1 MNHQASIIVVFALSL
16 ARAGGPDLSTAA
28 VRAPGIPS
36 MFVPWASGYAL
47 KGSSVQASFG
57 PGEIRFHAA
66 SQLCRLQFVGSR
78 PGALPTGDAP
88 LTRVSMLAGADPAKW
103 QHDSFAYAELV
114 YRDLYPGIDARYQIT
129 GERLKSEFLIAP
141 GADPSLIRMTYAGA
155 QRVEIDSDGRLR
167 VRLSNSTTFIESA
180 PYIYQQ
186 VSSEKRS
193 VAGRFQLLRDGS
205 VGFRLGDYD
214 RSKTLVIDPEIS
226 YSTYLGGTRFDAA
239 TAIAVDAAGN
249 SYVAGWTESADFPT
263 VSSLTGGRGS
273 GVDAFVAKLSPAGTL
288 VYATYIG
295 GSGDDRA
302 FGIAVDGAG
311 AVYLTGWTTSYDFP
325 LWGGL
330 QRSLSGGKDA
340 FVVKLNAAGNGLIY
354 STLFG
359 GSGQESGYA
368 IAIAAGNAYITGE
381 TNSGDLTVRSAVQG
395 SNRGGFDAFIAEFGP
410 AGDALV
416 YSTYLG
422 GAGDETGRGIA
433 VNAAG
438 EAFVTGGTTS
448 VNFPTADAE
457 QPANAGGEDAFIA
470 HISAT
475 GSVLLYST
483 YLGGNGGASGF
494 SEEGRAIAVDV
505 SGNAYIAGIAN
516 STNFPVVNAFQAAY
530 QGDSGDAFVAKL
542 NAAGKRSFVTL
553 LGGRSLDCA
562 NAIAVDASGDVF
574 IAGQTLSI
582 DFPVVKAIQP
592 SSAGQYDAFVAEL
605 SADGSSLLFSSYVGG
620 TGADSAAG
628 IGLDAHTR
636 VYIAGQTQSN
646 NLPLQNPVQTTNG
659 GSYGAFVTSLSVL
672 PYCSGVGPFG
682 TVTSATSGTLDMYA
696 YGVHDATQVLFP
708 TWSDANGQDDIVWYP
723 GVDLGGGTW
732 KASIDLSRHRPG
744 NPDMGT
750 IFVHTWMIGAQT
762 AFCGANSFTRVPP
775 PAPSCSGL
783 SPTTITSAISGTL
796 DFYAYGVQN
805 ATSVSF
811 PTWSNVNGQDDIVWY
826 AGVNMGGGTW
836 KASIDLSRHRPG
848 NPDYGAFTTHIW
860 LFGSQNAFCGATGFT
875 RVQPPA
881 PACTGVSP
889 AVATTSATSGTLELF
904 AYGVQNAAS
913 VYFPAWSD
921 VNGQDDIVWYP
932 GVNMG
937 AGTWKGSIDLSRHR
951 PGNPDYGSF
960 SVHVWMFGSQNAFCG
975 ITGFTRR

>member
-1 MNHQASIIVVFALSL
+1 
-16 ARAGGPDLSTAA
+16 
-28 VRAPGIPS
+28 
-36 MFVPWASGYAL
+36 MFVPGMSGYIL

-57 PGEIRFHAA
+57 PGEIRFHAG
-66 SQLCRLQFVGSR
+66 SQFCRLQFAGSR
-78 PGALPTGDAP
+78 SGVLPTGEAP
-88 LTRVSMLAGADPAKW
+88 LARISLLAGADPAMW
-103 QHDSFAYAELV
+103 RRDSFAYAGLV
-114 YRDLYPGIDARYQIT
+114 YRDLYPGIDARYQTI
-129 GERLKSEFLIAP
+129 GERLKSEFIIAP
-141 GADPSLIRMTYAGA
+141 GTDPSLIRMTYAGA
-155 QRVEIDSDGRLR
+155 QHVDIDSAGRLR
-167 VRLSNSTTFIESA
+167 IRLSDSMTFIESA

-186 VSSEKRS
+186 ASAGKRS
-193 VAGRFQLLRDGS
+193 IGGRFQLLRDGA
-205 VGFRLGDYD
+205 VGFRIDDYD
-214 RSKTLVIDPEIS
+214 RSAPLVIDPEIS

-263 VSSLTGGRGS
+263 VSSLTGGKGS
-273 GVDAFVAKLSPAGTL
+273 GVDAFVAKLSPSGTL
-288 VYATYIG
+288 LYATYIG

-302 FGIAVDGAG
+302 FGIAVDGTG
-311 AVYLTGWTTSYDFP
+311 AAYLTGWTTSNDFP

-340 FVVKLNAAGNGLIY
+340 FVVKLNAAGNGLVY

-359 GSGQESGYA
+359 GSGQEAGYA
-368 IAIAAGNAYITGE
+368 IAVASGNAYITGE
-381 TNSGDLTVRSAVQG
+381 TNSFDLAVRSAVQ
-395 SNRGGFDAFIAEFGP
+395 SSDRGGFDAFIAELGP

-448 VNFPTADAE
+448 VNFPTVGAE
-457 QPANAGGEDAFIA
+457 QAANAGGQDAFIA
-470 HISAT
+470 RISAT
-475 GSVLLYST
+475 GSALLYST
-483 YLGGNGGASGF
+483 YLGGNGGAPGF
-494 SEEGRAIAVDV
+494 SEEGRAIGVDA

-516 STNFPVVNAFQAAY
+516 STNFPVVHAFQAAY
-530 QGDSGDAFVAKL
+530 LGDGGDAFIAKL
-542 NAAGKRSFVTL
+542 NAVGKRSYVTL

-562 NAIAVDASGDVF
+562 NAIAVDAGGDVF

-605 SADGSSLLFSSYVGG
+605 SADGSSLLFSTYVGG

-628 IGLDAHTR
+628 IGLDTRTR
-636 VYIAGQTQSN
+636 VYITGQTQSN
-646 NLPLQNPVQTTNG
+646 NLPLQSPVQATNR
-659 GSYGAFVTSLSVL
+659 GSYGAFVTSLSVM
-672 PYCSGVGPFG
+672 PYCSGVGPTG

-708 TWSDANGQDDIVWYP
+708 TWSDVNGQDDLVWYP

-732 KASIDLSRHRPG
+732 KASIDLSRHRSG
-744 NPDMGT
+744 NPDLGT
-750 IFVHTWMIGAQT
+750 FSVNVWLFGSQN
-762 AFCGANSFTRVPP
+762 AFCGATSFTRIPP
-775 PAPSCSGL
+775 PAPTCSGL
-783 SPTTITSAISGTL
+783 SPAGVTTSATSGTL

-826 AGVNMGGGTW
+826 PGVNLGSGTW
-836 KASIDLSRHRPG
+836 KTSIDLSRHRSG
-848 NPDYGAFTTHIW
+848 NPDYGAFTTAIW
-860 LFGSQNAFCGATGFT
+860 MFGSQNAFCGATGFT

-881 PACTGVSP
+881 PTCTGVSP
-889 AVATTSATSGTLELF
+889 AVATTSATSGTLDLF
-904 AYGVQNAAS
+904 AYGVQNATS
-913 VYFPAWSD
+913 VSFPTWSD

-932 GVNMG
+932 GVNLG
-937 AGTWKGSIDLSRHR
+937 GGTWKGSIDLSRHR

-975 ITGFTRR
+975 VTGFTRR